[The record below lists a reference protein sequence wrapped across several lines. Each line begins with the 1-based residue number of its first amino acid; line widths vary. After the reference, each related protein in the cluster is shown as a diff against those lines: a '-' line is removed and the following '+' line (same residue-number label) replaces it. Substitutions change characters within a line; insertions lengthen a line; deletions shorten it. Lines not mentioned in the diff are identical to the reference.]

1 MDGLILV
8 LTVLAGCLMPV
19 QPAVNAVT
27 ARVTQPPRTTAWV
40 RPSRRAIEPA

>member
-27 ARVTQPPRTTAWV
+27 AKLMSSPYLASFFPF
-40 RPSRRAIEPA
+40 